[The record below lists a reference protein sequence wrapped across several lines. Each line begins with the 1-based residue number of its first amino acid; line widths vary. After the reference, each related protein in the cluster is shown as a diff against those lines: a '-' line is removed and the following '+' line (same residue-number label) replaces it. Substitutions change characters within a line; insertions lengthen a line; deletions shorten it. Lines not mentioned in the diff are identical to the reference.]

1 MARRLM
7 RARPS
12 DEPADG
18 AAGRLTAGDWR
29 ALRRILPAQD
39 ADGGG
44 VQLLERLRL
53 RIAEARA
60 KGGREAFEAVL
71 RRLTD
76 TEAFVSARLMRE
88 IGAVDAAADAGRRRP
103 AGRGSVLI
111 PEWRGFLPE
120 GRMDAESLC
129 RHVLIIGQTGSGKT
143 ASGILPA
150 VRALL
155 NRDKRG
161 QLCARDRPQG
171 GAASRRARPRRWL
184 RLARQARQDGRF
196 PASRVRG
203 PDARVAGVQGG
214 LRRRQVHRGGA
225 QDPAAV
231 GVPVSRQPRPG
242 RGPIRPRPSTTARPA
257 RSGRASATRRCPTAA
272 SGARR
277 SSCRTRPDGS
287 ARRDQ
292 AARRPPGRPSR
303 SGGRPPLRARAA
315 SPTAARNWARAR

>member
-1 MARRLM
+1 MARRLMRARPSDEPADGAYTVTKTVGEEWM

-103 AGRGSVLI
+103 AGRGVGPDPRVEGL
-111 PEWRGFLPE
+111 PAGGPHGRGEPVPACPHHRADGVRE
-120 GRMDAESLC
+120 DRVGNPAGGPCAPQPR
-129 RHVLIIGQTGSGKT
+129 QTGST
-143 ASGILPA
+143 
-150 VRALL
+150 VR
-155 NRDKRG
+155 
-161 QLCARDRPQG
+161 
-171 GAASRRARPRRWL
+171 S
-184 RLARQARQDGRF
+184 
-196 PASRVRG
+196 
-203 PDARVAGVQGG
+203 
-214 LRRRQVHRGGA
+214 
-225 QDPAAV
+225 
-231 GVPVSRQPRPG
+231 
-242 RGPIRPRPSTTARPA
+242 
-257 RSGRASATRRCPTAA
+257 
-272 SGARR
+272 
-277 SSCRTRPDGS
+277 
-287 ARRDQ
+287 
-292 AARRPPGRPSR
+292 
-303 SGGRPPLRARAA
+303 
-315 SPTAARNWARAR
+315 